1 MLYLFMQVA
10 AVAER
15 KFSAD
20 NWRIFDELREEQR
33 KLQIFNDTKVSEDKN
48 RSLNS
53 LLLESYDGSSTLID
67 GNKIVD
73 KYCNDYSSNCME
85 KSVDLDDN
93 GKLNIIAHVEC
104 DELSVAGNSVDIA
117 SADNCLTQ
125 QNAFC
130 KDKDSLLFVSEN
142 KNEAFIPP
150 AFKSLIYCLLNIK
163 RFQRFLKDI
172 NREMLN
178 KRKDMK
184 EQFPTI
190 LFFLEAY
197 NLVKKRDD
205 VMKYFKIR
213 FQVNELTASLHDEC
227 PSSILIS
234 MLELLHEELVDC
246 KIHKYLK
253 KTCYEQ
259 CRFTIKQNHTA
270 VSHLFRGYLKKKTQ
284 CECGHIM
291 VVNEAF
297 TSVTIS
303 LEDLEEKLLFVKV
316 IEGKGTNI
324 LSTRFSFT
332 INNWSTVGS
341 LKEKIIFMNV
351 VHLSLESLVICLIDE
366 ERQPHILNDSLLLF
380 ELMVADGEVYVFQTN
395 ANMLKDET
403 SSSNISYSCS
413 NKLTCTSNLKLGP
426 KSKYTTQL
434 FVHFYSSKFSILCYI
449 LMLKFP
455 SLCLGLDIYK
465 GVARLL
471 GTSFT
476 EFKVYIKNENKLCI
490 FCMTLQCS
498 GCPLQLCDKIR
509 ISEQYYMIVFIDSKV
524 TIEEVD
530 DISVTENEPLNVIS
544 LNECLRSFTCK
555 KEKNLCQAC
564 FQLSWKPSEMIV
576 LKSPAVLIIQ
586 ISNLCE
592 HKLLYQNE
600 ILWPM
605 YNKQSSNQMFSLS
618 SLVIDD
624 TEHTSFIKHKRTN
637 EKIVDENIWIK
648 HSINDSLVVTSL
660 PSSKIELLFYI
671 KNQENIVQKPSNQ
684 ANILKIKKQKTDN
697 SIVDRIT
704 KEENFVNKKS
714 LRSVESCGSCS
725 FKSCYSKNTLSLCN
739 CKRCKC
745 LEQMHHKII
754 HSRSSL
760 NTFGTVDVS
769 ADDDAV
775 EIIKDNSVEK
785 SESFHLVNM
794 LHQAIRKQNL
804 RNAVQHFK
812 DQADVN
818 YLHRGVAA
826 IHLSAGIPSPLGC
839 VFTQLCLDHGAD
851 PNLKSCD
858 GMTPLHIATTGNQA
872 ETIKL
877 LLKAGGS
884 PNTKDLEGR
893 SCYDILVQANNQ
905 ISREHCEQLLRLF
918 RGEENLDQRII
929 EKYKDISFLNHDL
942 SKRKEDCFSSSL
954 SDVNNK
960 CSLNLLD
967 TSGEGSFIHN
977 ELRNTDFKESSITE
991 DDLQSLNSEV
1001 SFKQC
1006 RKRSWELFRFRKSK
1020 CRRNDSENFGNGL
1033 MQRLFQWFGL
1043 IFKKR

>member
-1 MLYLFMQVA
+1 MNSQNT
-10 AVAER
+10 ER
-15 KFSAD
+15 KFSAE
-20 NWRIFDELREEQR
+20 NWKIFDELREEQR
-33 KLQIFNDTKVSEDKN
+33 KLQEFNYTKVSEDKN
-48 RSLNS
+48 GSFNS
-53 LLLESYDGSSTLID
+53 LLLESYDGSSMFID
-67 GNKIVD
+67 ENKIIVE
-73 KYCNDYSSNCME
+73 KYYNDCSSSCME
-85 KSVDLDDN
+85 QSVDLDDD
-93 GKLNIIAHVEC
+93 GKSNIIAHAEC
-104 DELSVAGNSVDIA
+104 DELSVVGHSLGIA

-125 QNAFC
+125 QNAFS
-130 KDKDSLLFVSEN
+130 KDKDALLLVSEN
-142 KNEAFIPP
+142 KDEVFTPP

-163 RFQRFLKDI
+163 RFRRFLKDI

-178 KRKDMK
+178 KRKDIQ

-259 CRFTIKQNHTA
+259 CRFIIKQNHTA
-270 VSHLFRGYLKKKTQ
+270 VSHLFRGYLKKKMQ

-291 VVNEAF
+291 IVNEAF
-297 TSVTIS
+297 TTVTIS

-316 IEGKGTNI
+316 IGGTRTNI

-341 LKEKIIFMNV
+341 LKEKIMFMHV
-351 VHLSLESLVICLIDE
+351 VHLSLESLVVCLIDE

-395 ANMLKDET
+395 TYNMLKDET
-403 SSSNISYSCS
+403 SSNNLSYSCS
-413 NKLTCTSNLKLGP
+413 NQLTCTSNLKLGS
-426 KSKYTTQL
+426 KSKCATQL
-434 FVHFYSSKFSILCYI
+434 YVHFYSKFSILCYI
-449 LMLKFP
+449 LVLKFP

-465 GVARLL
+465 GIARLL

-498 GCPLQLCDKIR
+498 GCPLQLCDKVR
-509 ISEQYYMIVFIDSKV
+509 ISEQYYMVVFIDSKL

-564 FQLSWKPSEMIV
+564 FQLSWKLSEIIV

-586 ISNLCE
+586 ISNLYE

-605 YNKQSSNQMFSLS
+605 YDKQSSNQMFSLS

-637 EKIVDENIWIK
+637 EKIDENIWIK
-648 HSINDSLVVTSL
+648 HSINNSLVVTSL

-671 KNQENIVQKPSNQ
+671 KNQKNIVQKSQNQ
-684 ANILKIKKQKTDN
+684 ANILKIKKQKTAN

-704 KEENFVNKKS
+704 EEKNFVNKKT
-714 LRSVESCGSCS
+714 LRSVIEPYGSCS
-725 FKSCYSKNTLSLCN
+725 FKSCYSKNTSSLCN

-769 ADDDAV
+769 ADDNAV
-775 EIIKDNSVEK
+775 EVLKDNSVEK
-785 SESFHLVNM
+785 SESFHLVNR

-858 GMTPLHIATTGNQA
+858 GMTPLHIATTGNLA

-893 SCYDILVQANNQ
+893 NCYDILVQANNQ

-918 RGEENLDQRII
+918 RGEENLDQRIETM
-929 EKYKDISFLNHDL
+929 EKFKDISFLNHDL
-942 SKRKEDCFSSSL
+942 SKKKEDCFSSSL
-954 SDVNNK
+954 SNVNNK

-967 TSGEGSFIHN
+967 SSGECSFIHN
-977 ELRNTDFKESSITE
+977 ELSNTDFKESSITE

-1006 RKRSWELFRFRKSK
+1006 RKKSWELFRFRKSK
-1020 CRRNDSENFGNGL
+1020 CCRNDSENFGSGL